1 MQNIFKVAFLI
12 FFFLNL
18 TSGTCLALDQLNNF
32 ADAHDPLEK
41 DTFSFR
47 EPTADDFSEKLS
59 LWATYYYLPEQND
72 GAGDYLLRDM
82 KSLELGP
89 RMTLKQWCTAALE
102 GSVRIIL
109 KTGEAKTFNY
119 AGVSSEHTVDC
130 SSIFRFDVRKTK
142 FREANGVFGDG
153 IGDYI
158 LAPYRTLATDNSK
171 IIPGT
176 VLYIPKARGAKI
188 ILNNGREIIHDGYFF
203 AGDKG
208 GAIKEN
214 HVDVF
219 IGTHQSA
226 PFFSWIKSNQDKTF
240 EAYVINDTKIIS
252 DLHSL
257 HLNIPLTVHFSSEPG
272 HTSH

>member
-1 MQNIFKVAFLI
+1 MKNLLKVAFLSL
-12 FFFLNL
+12 FFL
-18 TSGTCLALDQLNNF
+18 TFTHRTCKAQDLLNNTSI
-32 ADAHDPLEK
+32 DTHDPLEK

-47 EPTADDFSEKLS
+47 EPTANDLSEKLI
-59 LWATYYYLPEQND
+59 LWATYYYLPEQID
-72 GAGDYLLRDM
+72 GLGNYILRDL

-89 RMTLKQWCTAALE
+89 RMTLIQWCTAAME
-102 GSVRIIL
+102 GSVRIVF
-109 KTGEAKTFNY
+109 KNGEAKTFNY
-119 AGVSSEHTVDC
+119 AGVSSDHTVDC
-130 SSIFRFDVRKTK
+130 SSVFRFDVSKTK
-142 FREANGVFGDG
+142 FREASGAFGDG
-153 IGDYI
+153 VGNYI
-158 LAPYRTLATDNSK
+158 LAPYRTLATDNLK

-226 PFFSWIKSNQDKTF
+226 PFFSWIKSNQNKTF
-240 EAYVINDTKIIS
+240 EAYVVSDLKVIS
-252 DLHSL
+252 DLQNL
-257 HLNIPLTVHFSSEPG
+257 HHIDK
-272 HTSH
+272 